1 MFGGAKMSLEDRVL
15 KGYIPEHIAIIMDG
29 NGRWAKK
36 RRMPRTFGHKKG
48 SENLKDIA
56 LECSNLGVKA
66 LSVYAF
72 STENWKR
79 PKKEID
85 FLMGLPHEFE
95 ETFKGRFKEN
105 DIRVVFSGRRD
116 RFPEDV
122 QDLISRVEEK
132 TKERPG
138 MILNIC
144 FDYGSYTEMIGAI
157 KEIVL
162 DVKDGKIDVNDI
174 DEKLMTSHLYTK
186 ELPHLDL
193 LIRTSGE
200 LRISNFLL
208 WQLAYSELYFPKV
221 HWPAFNKK
229 ELLKAI
235 DNFQKRNRRFG
246 GLKKEEE

>member
-1 MFGGAKMSLEDRVL
+1 MSLESKVL
-15 KGYIPEHIAIIMDG
+15 NGYIPEHIAIIMDG

-36 RRMPRTFGHKKG
+36 RNMPRTLGHRKG

-56 LECSNLGVKA
+56 IECKKLGIKA

-72 STENWKR
+72 STENWNR
-79 PKKEID
+79 PKAEID
-85 FLMGLPHEFE
+85 YLMKLPHEFQE
-95 ETFKGRFKEN
+95 AFKGRFKEN
-105 DIRVVFSGRRD
+105 DIRVIFSGRKD
-116 RFPEDV
+116 RFPKDV
-122 QDLISRVEEK
+122 QEFIIEVEEK
-132 TKERPG
+132 TKDRTA

-144 FDYGSYTEMIGAI
+144 FDYGSYTEMIEGI
-157 KEIVL
+157 KEISQDVL
-162 DVKDGKIDVNDI
+162 DGKVKVEDI
-174 DEKLMTSHLYTK
+174 DENMMRNHLYTK
-186 ELPHLDL
+186 ELPDLDL

-221 HWPAFNKK
+221 HWPAFNKRH
-229 ELLKAI
+229 LLKAI